1 MIIIGER
8 LNSSRLPV
16 RVALEKRD
24 EFFLLEEARR
34 QKKAGADFL
43 DLNVSALPGQQI
55 ELLKWAVPL
64 IQEKTDLP
72 LAIDSPHHEAIEVGL
87 SLHQGRAVLNSL
99 TLEKTK
105 WSMLIPLIKKY
116 KPLIIALCLGES
128 GLPRTPQEALD
139 FALKMAHS
147 LEKEGINPA
156 DVFLDPL
163 VKPVGVDHRAGLLFI
178 QSLRAIKT
186 KLPHYRT
193 VAGISNVS
201 FGLPR
206 RSVLNR
212 TLLALAVEAGL
223 DAAIIDPCDHEV
235 MASLRAAEAL
245 TGKDPNLRSYLR
257 FIRQKNEEKK
267 EKNLSEA

>member
-16 RVALEKRD
+16 REALEKKD
-24 EFFLLEEARR
+24 ASFLLEEARR
-34 QKKAGADFL
+34 QKTAGADFL
-43 DLNVSALPGQQI
+43 DLNASALPDQEV

-72 LAIDSPHHEAIEVGL
+72 LAIDSPHHEAIETGL
-87 SLHQGRAVLNSL
+87 SVHQGRAVLNSL

-105 WSMLIPLIKKY
+105 WPRLIPLVKKY

-128 GLPRTPQEALD
+128 GLPQTPQEALEA
-139 FALKMAHS
+139 ALKMAHS

-163 VKPVGVDHRAGLLFI
+163 VRPIGVDYRAGLLFI
-178 QSLRAIKT
+178 QSLRAIKAR
-186 KLPHYRT
+186 LPQYRT

-206 RSVLNR
+206 RSLLNR

-235 MASLRAAEAL
+235 MGSLRAAEAL
-245 TGKDPNLRSYLR
+245 LGKDPNLKGYLR
-257 FIRQKNEEKK
+257 FIRQKAEGKK
-267 EKNLSEA
+267 ERNFSPV

>member
-16 RVALEKRD
+16 REALEKRD
-24 EFFLLEEARR
+24 LSFLLEEALR
-34 QKKAGADFL
+34 QKMAGADFL
-43 DLNVSALPGQQI
+43 DLNAAALADQEI
-55 ELLKWAVPL
+55 DLLKWAIPL

-72 LAIDSPHHEAIEVGL
+72 LAIDSPHPEALEAGL
-87 SLHQGRAVLNSL
+87 GLHRGRAVLNSL

-105 WSMLIPLIKKY
+105 WPKLIPLIKKY

-128 GLPRTPQEALD
+128 GLPQTPQQALD
-139 FALKMAHS
+139 FALKMADC
-147 LEKEGINPA
+147 LEKEGISPA

-163 VKPVGVDHRAGLLFI
+163 VRPIGVDYRAGLLFI
-178 QSLRAIKT
+178 QSLRLIRD
-186 KLPHYRT
+186 KLPDYRT

-206 RSVLNR
+206 RSLLNR
-212 TLLALAVEAGL
+212 TLLAMAVEAGL
-223 DAAIIDPCDHEV
+223 EAALIDPCDHEV

-245 TGKDPNLRSYLR
+245 AGKDPHLKGYLR
-257 FIRQKNEEKK
+257 FIRQKTPGKK
-267 EKNLSEA
+267 EKTYL